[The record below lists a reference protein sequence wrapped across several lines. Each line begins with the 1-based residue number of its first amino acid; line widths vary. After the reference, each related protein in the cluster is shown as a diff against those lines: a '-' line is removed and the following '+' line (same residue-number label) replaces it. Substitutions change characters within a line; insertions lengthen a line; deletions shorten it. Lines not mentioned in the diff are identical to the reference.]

1 MRHIRRSP
9 LTRWTATA
17 AATALAAV
25 TLAGC
30 GLGGTED
37 SGAPGPVGT
46 GGEVK
51 GKVSLQTW
59 ALKPKFTAYMEKV
72 IDGFEKK
79 YPGVRVEWLDQPGEG
94 YSEKVLSQSAGG
106 TLPDVVNLPPDFALP
121 LVKQNLLLDIGKADA
136 ASVRDYVK
144 GGLDAYRFPGHD
156 GTYGY
161 PWYLNT
167 DVNYWNGEL
176 FAKYGLDPK
185 KPPASLDEL
194 VKAARTVK
202 EKSGGQTY
210 LMSRKPNLID
220 LANAGV
226 PIMNAEGTRFTFNT
240 PEAAAVLDT
249 YRAAYQEGLL
259 PKDVLTETYAGNT
272 KLFASG
278 TAAWTTAGAN
288 YITSLA
294 TDNPT
299 LAPKVVSSPAM
310 GTPPLYVQG
319 VSIPKNTKNPAA
331 ALALARW
338 VTNAEN
344 QAAFAH
350 ETSIFPSTT
359 ASAADPYFAKSD
371 GSNAGDAK
379 VTAFRSLAAA
389 KVLEPVQA
397 NDAVK
402 TLINQQIALAIS
414 GQAGSKEALDT
425 AVARADRLIQD

>member
-1 MRHIRRSP
+1 MRTSHWVR
-9 LTRWTATA
+9 AAVAAVA
-17 AATALAAV
+17 AA

-30 GLGGTED
+30 GLGDPNGSDDT
-37 SGAPGPVGT
+37 GAAA

-59 ALKPKFTAYMEKV
+59 ALKPKFTAYMEGV
-72 IDGFEKK
+72 IDAFEKK
-79 YPGVRVEWLDQPGEG
+79 NPGVEVEWLDQPGEG
-94 YSEKVLSQSAGG
+94 YSEKVLSQAAGG

-121 LVKQNLLLDIGKADA
+121 LVKQSMLLDVAKADPKLDT
-136 ASVRDYVK
+136 DYVK
-144 GGLDAYRFPGHD
+144 GGTDAYRFAGHD

-167 DVNYWNGEL
+167 DVNYWNSTL
-176 FAKYGLDPK
+176 LTRYGLDPK

-194 VKAARTVK
+194 ITAARTVK
-202 EKSGGQTY
+202 QKSNGSVY
-210 LMSRKPNLID
+210 LMSRKPGLMD
-220 LANAGV
+220 FANAGV
-226 PIMNAEGTRFTFNT
+226 KLMSDDGTRFTFNT

-249 YRAAYQEGLL
+249 YRAAFKEGLL

-272 KLFASG
+272 KLFSSG
-278 TAAWTTAGAN
+278 TAAWTTAGGN

-294 TDNPT
+294 TDNPS
-299 LAPKVVSSPAM
+299 LAPKVVSSPAI

-319 VSIPKNTKNPAA
+319 LSVSKGTKNRAT

-350 ETSIFPSTT
+350 LTSIFPSTK
-359 ASAADPYFAKSD
+359 ASASDPFFSKSD
-371 GSNAGDAK
+371 GTNAGDAK
-379 VTAFRSLAAA
+379 VTAFTSLAQATM
-389 KVLEPVQA
+389 LEPVQA

-402 TLINQQIALAIS
+402 TVINQQIALALS

-425 AVARADRLIQD
+425 AVARADQLLKD

>member
-1 MRHIRRSP
+1 MRHLRRSP
-9 LTRWTATA
+9 WARW
-17 AATALAAV
+17 AATAVAAV

-30 GLGGTED
+30 GLGGAED
-37 SGAPGPVGT
+37 SGSPGPAAT

-59 ALKPKFTAYMEKV
+59 ALKPKFTAYMEGV
-72 IDGFEKK
+72 IAGFEKK
-79 YPGVRVEWLDQPGEG
+79 YPGVEVEWLDQPGEG

-121 LVKQNLLLDIGKADA
+121 LVRQNLLLDVGKADTALA
-136 ASVRDYVK
+136 ADYVK
-144 GGLDAYRFPGHD
+144 GGLDAYRFAGHQ

-176 FAKYGLDPK
+176 LTRYGLDPK

-202 EKSGGQTY
+202 ARSGGKTY
-210 LMSRKPNLID
+210 LMSRQPNLID

-226 PIMNAEGTRFTFNT
+226 PIVSEDGTSFTFNT

-272 KLFASG
+272 KLFSSAA
-278 TAAWTTAGAN
+278 AAWTTAGAN

-294 TDNPT
+294 TDNPS
-299 LAPKVVSSPAM
+299 LAPKVVPSAAM

-319 VSIPKNTKNPAA
+319 LSVARNTKNPTA

-344 QAAFAH
+344 QAKFAH

-359 ASAADPYFAKSD
+359 ASSADPFFSRSD

-379 VTAFRSLAAA
+379 VIAFRSLASAR
-389 KVLEPVQA
+389 VLEPVQA
-397 NDAVK
+397 NEAIK
-402 TLINQQIALAIS
+402 TLINQQIALAVS
-414 GQAGSKEALDT
+414 GQSGSKEALDT
-425 AVARADRLIQD
+425 AVARANQLLKD

>member
-1 MRHIRRSP
+1 MRTSHWVR
-9 LTRWTATA
+9 AAVAAVA
-17 AATALAAV
+17 AA

-30 GLGGTED
+30 GLGDPNGSD
-37 SGAPGPVGT
+37 DAGAAA

-59 ALKPKFTAYMEKV
+59 ALKPKFTAYMEGV
-72 IDGFEKK
+72 IDAFEKK
-79 YPGVRVEWLDQPGEG
+79 NPGVEVEWLDQPGEG
-94 YSEKVLSQSAGG
+94 YSEKVLSQAAGG

-121 LVKQNLLLDIGKADA
+121 LVKQSMLLDVAKADPKLDA
-136 ASVRDYVK
+136 DYVK
-144 GGLDAYRFPGHD
+144 GGTDAYRFAGHD

-167 DVNYWNGEL
+167 DVNYWNSAL
-176 FAKYGLDPK
+176 LAQYGLDPK

-194 VKAARTVK
+194 ITAARTVK
-202 EKSGGQTY
+202 EKSDGSVY
-210 LMSRKPNLID
+210 LMSRKPGLMD
-220 LANAGV
+220 FANAGV
-226 PIMNAEGTRFTFNT
+226 KLMSDDGMRFTFNT

-249 YRAAYQEGLL
+249 YRAAFKEGLL

-272 KLFASG
+272 KLFSSG
-278 TAAWTTAGAN
+278 TAAWTTAGGN

-294 TDNPT
+294 ADNPS
-299 LAPKVVSSPAM
+299 LAPKVVSSPAI

-319 VSIPKNTKNPAA
+319 LSVSKGTKNRAT

-350 ETSIFPSTT
+350 LTSIFPSTK
-359 ASAADPYFAKSD
+359 ASASDPFFSKSD
-371 GSNAGDAK
+371 GTNAGDAK
-379 VTAFRSLAAA
+379 VTAFTSLAQATM
-389 KVLEPVQA
+389 LEPVQA
-397 NDAVK
+397 NDAIK
-402 TLINQQIALAIS
+402 TVINQQIALALS

-425 AVARADRLIQD
+425 AVARADQLLKD

>member
-1 MRHIRRSP
+1 MRVIRRGRWA
-9 LTRWTATA
+9 RWTAIA
-17 AATALAAV
+17 VAAV

-30 GLGGTED
+30 GLGGAED
-37 SGAPGPVGT
+37 SGAPGPVA

-59 ALKPKFTAYMEKV
+59 ALKPKFTSYMEGV
-72 IDGFEKK
+72 IAGFEKK
-79 YPGVRVEWLDQPGEG
+79 YPGVEVDWLDQPGEG

-121 LVKQNLLLDIGKADA
+121 LVRQNLLLDIAGADKSA
-136 ASVRDYVK
+136 AADYVK
-144 GGLDAYRFPGHD
+144 GGLDAYRFPGHE

-167 DVNYWNGEL
+167 DVNYWNSEL
-176 FAKYGLDPK
+176 LTTYGLDPK
-185 KPPASLDEL
+185 KPPATLDEL
-194 VKAARTVK
+194 VAAARTVK
-202 EKSGGQTY
+202 AKSGGRTY
-210 LMSRKPNLID
+210 LMSRKPNLMD

-226 PIMNAEGTRFTFNT
+226 PLMSADGRSFTFNT

-249 YRAAYQEGLL
+249 YRAAFKEGLL

-272 KLFASG
+272 KLFSSG

-319 VSIPKNTKNPAA
+319 LSVPRSTKNPTA

-338 VTNAEN
+338 VTNPVN

-359 ASAADPYFAKSD
+359 ASAADPFFSKSD
-371 GSNAGDAK
+371 GTNAADAK
-379 VTAFRSLAAA
+379 VTAFRSLASAR
-389 KVLEPVQA
+389 VLEPVQA

-402 TLINQQIALAIS
+402 TVVNQQIALAIS

-425 AVARADRLIQD
+425 AVARANQLIKD

>member
-9 LTRWTATA
+9 LARWTATA
-17 AATALAAV
+17 TAAALAAL

-30 GLGGTED
+30 GLGDTGD
-37 SGAPGPVGT
+37 SGAPGPVST

-59 ALKPKFTAYMEKV
+59 ALKPKFTAYMDKV

-94 YSEKVLSQSAGG
+94 YSEKVLSQAAGG

-121 LVKQNLLLDIGKADA
+121 LVRQNLLLDVGASDKAVA
-136 ASVRDYVK
+136 QDYVK

-176 FAKYGLDPK
+176 FTKYGLDPK

-194 VKAARTVK
+194 VEAARTVK

-226 PIMNAEGTRFTFNT
+226 PIISADGTHFTFNT

-249 YRAAYQEGLL
+249 YRTAFKDGLL
-259 PKDVLTETYAGNT
+259 PQDVLTETYAGNT
-272 KLFASG
+272 RLFSSA

-294 TDNPT
+294 VDNPT

-319 VSIPKNTKNPAA
+319 VSIPKSTKNPTA

-359 ASAADPYFAKSD
+359 ASAADPFFAQSD

-379 VTAFRSLAAA
+379 VTAFRSLATAR
-389 KVLEPVQA
+389 VLEPVQA
-397 NDAVK
+397 NDAIK

-414 GQAGSKEALDT
+414 GRTGSREALDT
-425 AVARADRLIQD
+425 AVARADQLLKD